1 MAATCQHIERGTDF
15 GRTGDQVT
23 NSYCSAPIP
32 RLDEGPCTA
41 EVAGVGEC
49 LAPRDYWRHGQ
60 TVVGRRNHAYLGP
73 LASEC
78 TNRHPVAVPSE
89 AERRG

>member
-1 MAATCQHIERGTDF
+1 MSEPTCQH
-15 GRTGDQVT
+15 QVQRFS
-23 NSYCSAPIP
+23 NNLGYYFVRCNAPIP

-78 TNRHPVAVPSE
+78 ANSHPVAVP
-89 AERRG
+89 AEESAP